1 MKSVSLLCYLVKLL
15 VRLFMAMF
23 NFNLLYSAYGWVRR
37 TLCFCWRF
45 TKRIF
50 NPISEYLFLR
60 IPWRKDTGSQGELGV
75 NAEDRPTE
83 RRFSDQ
89 DEESHS
95 PEGQHEAACR
105 ERTADSHREL
115 TCKRPRFEEDDD
127 EFDSDEYRVEPTDEL
142 YCGYDSRW
150 ETEEPQRG
158 KVTRTKRPA
167 VYNSPVR
174 QQRRNTFSDTGSQG
188 ELGVNAEDRP
198 TERRFSDQDEESHS
212 PEGQHE
218 AACRERTADSHREL
232 TCKRPRFEEDGD
244 EFDGDEYRVE
254 PTDELYC
261 GYDSTWE
268 TEEPQ
273 RGKVTRTKRPAVYN
287 YMFDRFENAAK
298 DMQNYRHDYP
308 SPVRQQRRNQVSDA
322 KPNLQ
327 FYLGVKCSVPDGVYI
342 GGFHTDWY
350 GQYNSLES
358 VHSYIQWLFPLQE
371 PGMNYEASTLTKEEI
386 TEFCQ
391 SDTAKANLV
400 KSYKLMLDFYG
411 IELCDEETGEVKRA
425 FNWRDRFNNLNSRL
439 HNNLRITRIL
449 KCLGTLGYRHYQ
461 APLVRFFLE
470 ETLVHGQL
478 PDVKISVL
486 NYFVFAVLDK
496 RERRSLIKFAYFRY
510 DRKEEFVWCPKKI
523 QTTWSQQGME
533 GRKEACELDLN
544 RVSLYNEDESQD
556 GEN

>member
-1 MKSVSLLCYLVKLL
+1 
-15 VRLFMAMF
+15 MAMF
-23 NFNLLYSAYGWVRR
+23 NFNLLYSAYGWFRR
-37 TLCFCWRF
+37 TMCFFWRF

-50 NPISEYLFLR
+50 NPIYEYLFVR
-60 IPWRKDTGSQGELGV
+60 IPWRKGTGSQAELEV
-75 NAEDRPTE
+75 NAEDIPTE

-115 TCKRPRFEEDDD
+115 TCKRPRFEE
-127 EFDSDEYRVEPTDEL
+127 
-142 YCGYDSRW
+142 
-150 ETEEPQRG
+150 
-158 KVTRTKRPA
+158 
-167 VYNSPVR
+167 
-174 QQRRNTFSDTGSQG
+174 
-188 ELGVNAEDRP
+188 
-198 TERRFSDQDEESHS
+198 
-212 PEGQHE
+212 
-218 AACRERTADSHREL
+218 
-232 TCKRPRFEEDGD
+232 
-244 EFDGDEYRVE
+244 DGDEYRVE

-327 FYLGVKCSVPDGVYI
+327 FYLGMKCSVPDGVYI
-342 GGFHTDWY
+342 DGFHTDWY

-391 SDTAKANLV
+391 SNTAKANLV

-486 NYFVFAVLDK
+486 NYFLFAVLDK

-523 QTTWSQQGME
+523 QTIWSQQGI
-533 GRKEACELDLN
+533 
-544 RVSLYNEDESQD
+544 
-556 GEN
+556 